1 MRAWPTVTAI
11 AALALAPTAAA
22 AATHPV
28 LVVGNNWAGTADVV
42 DPHTFQRLTRLNIIP
57 DKDERMAEIMADPE
71 AEGYFTGINL
81 LIGEGHNQY
90 VDDAFTSHDGRYL
103 YVSRPSFKDVVA
115 FDLSTRKI
123 VWRFQVDGYRA
134 FWESTLESLARHV
147 ENDAGA

>member
-1 MRAWPTVTAI
+1 AREPAALMRARLTAIAI
-11 AALALAPTAAA
+11 AALALAPTAS

-103 YVSRPSFKDVVA
+103 YVSRPSF
-115 FDLSTRKI
+115 
-123 VWRFQVDGYRA
+123 
-134 FWESTLESLARHV
+134 
-147 ENDAGA
+147 